1 MHLSERGRRRRSQIE
16 LTEAL
21 APVGPE
27 FRLHPPPHESGAHR
41 GRLRLQTHQLL
52 GIIGGQRLG
61 DRREQ
66 LRDLHHWALHRAER
80 LGEGPR
86 VVAPAGPGEAI
97 GAHARREGAGVDAEP
112 RVTASAGGKSVDF
125 FVVRHVAVLVT

>member
-1 MHLSERGRRRRSQIE
+1 MHLSERGRRGRGQLEFAE
-16 LTEAL
+16 LL

-27 FRLHPPPHESGAHR
+27 LRLHAAAHEGGAHR
-41 GRLRLQTHQLL
+41 RRLRLQIHQLL
-52 GIIGGQRLG
+52 GIIGGQRFR

-97 GAHARREGAGVDAEP
+97 GPECAAKAPALTPSRA
-112 RVTASAGGKSVDF
+112 
-125 FVVRHVAVLVT
+125 